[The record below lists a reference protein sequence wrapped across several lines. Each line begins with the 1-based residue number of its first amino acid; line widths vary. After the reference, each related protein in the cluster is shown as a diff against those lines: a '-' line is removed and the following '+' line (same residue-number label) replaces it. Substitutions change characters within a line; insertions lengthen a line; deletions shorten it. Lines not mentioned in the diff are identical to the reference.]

1 MNLAST
7 PLNLPHSDGDVVSRV
22 HWQLD
27 QIVEHLTTNHCRNN
41 AAQTPQHDANANI
54 CVLNQLQELRTEI
67 SDFARELSNS
77 RERAEEL
84 ARAQADA
91 LVNSA
96 EIIDE
101 LEQTKLALSAAQAA
115 AERRASDN
123 QQLADT
129 IFAKTRDAVLIF
141 NRENCVSANSNSYT
155 VLEQDSAEIL
165 GCWPS
170 RLTANWMVGGLAAH
184 SELTHRFAS
193 ALQGKAGEMQ
203 IGIRSLS
210 QGVRWCEVKLSG
222 FVMNDQPFVLMTI
235 SDISQERKQQ
245 ERLRLLAG
253 VFNNVGEGVAIIN
266 TQGTI
271 IEANPRFR
279 SMFAYHHDMDWPI
292 SNLLNLSDFDLASE
306 LHRVCQGIPWS
317 GKVCSTNPQGDSS
330 WYWLSLSSY
339 VDQGGSGNRII
350 ALFSD
355 ITQIEHS
362 KLQLERQA
370 LHDNLTGLPNRLYF
384 RSYLD
389 DLIREK
395 ATKHQSFSICFMD
408 LDNFKTVN
416 DTLGHG
422 AGDDLL
428 LAVSRRL
435 RDTIG
440 TQAFI
445 ARFGGDEF
453 AAVLPQRR
461 EGDAST
467 EASIG
472 QLIESFADSFVVGS
486 QEVSVGLTVG
496 IARFPADGTDTDTLM
511 CNADT
516 AMYAAKAAGKNRMR
530 SFNPEMQEK
539 TDKRNFI
546 FAELRK
552 ALQGG
557 GLSLVFQPK
566 VWNKTLKV
574 AGCEA
579 LARWQRPDGT
589 MISPAEFIPIAEQTG
604 VIQQLGDYVMSLALE
619 TCREWHQL
627 GLPLFP
633 VAVNVSPQQLRT
645 TRFLERLLDSVNEY
659 GVQPEW
665 IELEI
670 TEHAVM
676 EDIQASISTINRL
689 SEVGFRIAIDDFGT
703 GYSSLNYLRHFP
715 IHTLKIDRSFV
726 NEVTTERN
734 QAAIAKAIIALGQ
747 GLQLTTVAEGVETME
762 QFRFLAEAGCDITQ
776 GYLISKPI
784 SRDQMVEWAQLATNL
799 PQKFSGLE

>member
-7 PLNLPHSDGDVVSRV
+7 PLNLPHSNGDVVARV

-27 QIVEHLTTNHCRNN
+27 QIVDQLTSSHFRDLGIPTPHHANETNTN
-41 AAQTPQHDANANI
+41 
-54 CVLNQLQELRTEI
+54 LLSQLQELRTEI
-67 SDFARELSNS
+67 SDFALELSTS
-77 RERAEEL
+77 RQRAEEL

-101 LEQTKLALSAAQAA
+101 LEQTKQALSTAQAA
-115 AERRASDN
+115 AERRARDN

-141 NRENCVSANSNSYT
+141 NRANCVSANSNAYT
-155 VLEQDSAEIL
+155 VLEQDSTEIL
-165 GCWPS
+165 GHWPA
-170 RLTANWMVGGLAAH
+170 RLTTNWLVGGLAAH
-184 SELTHRFAS
+184 SELTHRFAL
-193 ALQGKAGEMQ
+193 ALQGQAGEMQ
-203 IGIRSLS
+203 IGIRSLAH
-210 QGVRWCEVKLSG
+210 GVRWCEVKLSG
-222 FVMNDQPFVLMTI
+222 FVMNDQPFVLMTL
-235 SDISQERKQQ
+235 SDITQERKQQ

-266 TQGTI
+266 SHGTI

-279 SMFAYHHDMDWPI
+279 SMFAYHNGMDESI
-292 SNLLNLSDFDLASE
+292 GNLLDLSEIDLPSE
-306 LHRVCQGIPWS
+306 LNRVSQGIPWS
-317 GKVCSTNPQGDSS
+317 GKVTSSSLHGDSS

-339 VDQGGSGNRII
+339 IDQGGSGNRII

-389 DLIREK
+389 ELIREK
-395 ATKHQSFSICFMD
+395 APKHQSFSICFMD

-422 AGDDLL
+422 AGDELL
-428 LAVSRRL
+428 LAVSSRL
-435 RDTIG
+435 RETIG
-440 TQAFI
+440 TQAFL

-461 EGDAST
+461 EGDSSAET
-467 EASIG
+467 SISR
-472 QLIESFADSFVVGS
+472 LIESFADAFVVAN
-486 QEVSVGLTVG
+486 QEVNVGLTVG
-496 IARFPADGTDTDTLM
+496 IAKFPNDGTDTDTLM

-557 GLSLVFQPK
+557 GLSLVYQPK
-566 VWNKTLKV
+566 VWSKTLKV

-579 LARWQRPDGT
+579 LARWQRPDGS

-633 VAVNVSPQQLRT
+633 IAVNVSPQQLRN
-645 TRFLERLLDSVNEY
+645 TRFLERLLDSVHEY
-659 GVQPEW
+659 GVCPEW

-703 GYSSLNYLRHFP
+703 GYSSLSYLRHFP

-726 NEVTTERN
+726 NEVTTEPN

-747 GLQLTTVAEGVETME
+747 GLKLTTVAEGVETME
-762 QFRFLAEAGCDITQ
+762 QFRFLADAGCDITQ

-784 SRDQMVEWAQLATNL
+784 GRDQMAEWAQLANNL
-799 PQKFSGLE
+799 PQKFNG